1 MVKNNEETNKKNSEN
16 IKNNE
21 NTEDIQNSEKIIEKN
36 SKKNT
41 KKNNKNNKKKSKKPK
56 KSKKKAKKDK
66 INNEESITEINKL
79 DINLDNNSI
88 IKEKMPQNIGKTI
101 ATKIPLNMYEEISYL
116 IENGAYLSI
125 SDFLRESMREH
136 LKTVSVHKTRNIT
149 YKTAKKEILSYFK
162 EYKDCY
168 LDEIVFDLNID
179 FELASKVID
188 ILLLE
193 KQIKL
198 NDFSTLDP
206 DINFD
211 SKFKKIAGKRLIVEA
226 KSVDNEYL
234 RLKETKSVSI
244 KNKGFILEN
253 GVVIVSNHYS
263 YIK

>member
-1 MVKNNEETNKKNSEN
+1 MVENNEETNKKNSKN

-21 NTEDIQNSEKIIEKN
+21 NSEDSQNSKKIIEKDN
-36 SKKNT
+36 
-41 KKNNKNNKKKSKKPK
+41 KKNNKNNKKKSKKSK
-56 KSKKKAKKDK
+56 KSKKKSKDK
-66 INNEESITEINKL
+66 INNDESITEINKL
-79 DINLDNNSI
+79 NMDIDNNPI

-101 ATKIPLNMYEEISYL
+101 ATKIPLNMYEEINYL

-149 YKTAKKEILSYFK
+149 YRTAKKEILSYFK

-198 NDFSTLDP
+198 NDFSTFDP

-211 SKFKKIAGKRLIVEA
+211 SKFKKLAGKRLIVEA
-226 KSVDNEYL
+226 KSIDNEYL
-234 RLKETKSVSI
+234 RLKETKTVSI

>member
-1 MVKNNEETNKKNSEN
+1 MVENNEEINKKNS
-16 IKNNE
+16 KNTKDSE
-21 NTEDIQNSEKIIEKN
+21 NTEKIIEKN
-36 SKKNT
+36 SKKN
-41 KKNNKNNKKKSKKPK
+41 NKNNRKKSKKSK
-56 KSKKKAKKDK
+56 KSKKKSKDK
-66 INNEESITEINKL
+66 INNDESITEINKL
-79 DINLDNNSI
+79 DMDIDNNPI

-101 ATKIPLNMYEEISYL
+101 ATKIPLNMYEEINYL

-149 YKTAKKEILSYFK
+149 YRTAKKEILSYFK

-198 NDFSTLDP
+198 NDFSTFDP

-211 SKFKKIAGKRLIVEA
+211 SKFKKLAGKRLIVEA
-226 KSVDNEYL
+226 KSIDNEYL
-234 RLKETKSVSI
+234 RLKETKTVSI